1 MKRCRAAKSLV
12 LDELPPIVGAETA
25 WALASI
31 HADAGRTAE
40 AVAVAE
46 AGYAI
51 AVRCSDAP
59 HMRFNI
65 ADAHVGALLLAGRI
79 GEALEVAEWAR
90 GQAADLPGTAH
101 LLGPAIAGRAALGAG
116 RLDEAC
122 ALLEQAAGAL
132 AATGYAMG
140 WGYRYGVPRAT
151 ALAMSGRVDEAAAVL
166 DELETVARPF
176 RSLDYEKSVA
186 RAWVAAGQGA
196 VSEAIGILRSAAER
210 AASDERFAAEVVCLQ
225 TAAQF
230 GDRSCE
236 ERLRELEEMVEGPR
250 VGLGGAVRGGDARGR
265 CRRIELRCQRVSRRW
280 AMGWRR
286 WMRRRRR
293 RWRIGG
299 RTCGGRRWD
308 ARRGRKRWRRRCGA
322 DTPTLR
328 QAREP
333 LPLTDRER
341 EIVLLL
347 GRGSVEPRCGG
358 ATDAVGAHR
367 RRPHLSGR

>member
-1 MKRCRAAKSLV
+1 M
-12 LDELPPIVGAETA
+12 
-25 WALASI
+25 
-31 HADAGRTAE
+31 ADAGRTAE

-46 AGYAI
+46 AGYEIAI
-51 AVRCSDAP
+51 RCSDAP

-65 ADAHVGALLLAGRI
+65 ADAHVGALVLAGRI

-132 AATGYAMG
+132 AATGHAMG

-151 ALAMSGRVDEAAAVL
+151 ALAMSGRWDEAAAVL
-166 DELETVARPF
+166 DELEAVRRPF

-225 TAAQF
+225 TATQF

-236 ERLRELEEMVEGPR
+236 ARLRELEEMVEGPR
-250 VGLGGAVRGGDARGR
+250 VGLAARFAAAMHEGDAA
-265 CRRIELRCQRVSRRW
+265 ELSAVSEGFEE
-280 AMGWRR
+280 MGDGWRR

-293 RWRIGG
+293 RWRIVV

-308 ARRGRKRWRRRCGA
+308 ARRGRKRWRNNAARIRRRCG
-322 DTPTLR
+322 R
-328 QAREP
+328 R
-333 LPLTDRER
+333 
-341 EIVLLL
+341 V
-347 GRGSVEPRCGG
+347 SRC
-358 ATDAVGAHR
+358 R
-367 RRPHLSGR
+367 